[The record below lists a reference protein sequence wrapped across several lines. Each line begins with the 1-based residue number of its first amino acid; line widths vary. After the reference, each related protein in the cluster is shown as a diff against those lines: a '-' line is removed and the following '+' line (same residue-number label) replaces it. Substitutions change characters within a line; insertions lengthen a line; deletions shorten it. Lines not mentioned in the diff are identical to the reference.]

1 MPRYIAI
8 LFALPLLLSCNES
21 AEAKLLAQK
30 KAEAEFEAKLKT
42 EYEKMFGEPIS
53 DFEFLTKKVDYYK
66 IEDYIIPPK
75 HIPIMSMTRTSTGA
89 FARFEDYHTSK
100 EQEIELD
107 ILEWLDFVNML
118 RKFDIRNMKSSGRIG
133 DGPWRVGFLF
143 GLEIQSFDTLKFHFE
158 RDSIWL
164 EFEKKIDSAKAK
176 IERDRIAKL
185 DNNLKTEYAKRFG
198 KPINDF
204 ELSIMNMYFS
214 YCNESG
220 YCDFYILATKTATG
234 ILVEYRPSDLT
245 ADLPAIVLKLDIL
258 EWLDFVNALHKCN
271 INEWKRHYYGK
282 PSEKENISDFKKSW
296 NLEIH
301 RSDYNFNF
309 YNGQDS
315 YPHNCDEFMKVMTD
329 FEAKIKSKAGAK

>member
-1 MPRYIAI
+1 MPRYISI

-30 KAEAEFEAKLKT
+30 KAEAEFEAELKT

-89 FARFEDYHTSK
+89 LARFEDYHTSK
-100 EQEIELD
+100 EQEIE
-107 ILEWLDFVNML
+107 
-118 RKFDIRNMKSSGRIG
+118 
-133 DGPWRVGFLF
+133 
-143 GLEIQSFDTLKFHFE
+143 
-158 RDSIWL
+158 
-164 EFEKKIDSAKAK
+164 
-176 IERDRIAKL
+176 
-185 DNNLKTEYAKRFG
+185 
-198 KPINDF
+198 
-204 ELSIMNMYFS
+204 
-214 YCNESG
+214 
-220 YCDFYILATKTATG
+220 
-234 ILVEYRPSDLT
+234 
-245 ADLPAIVLKLDIL
+245 LDIL

-315 YPHNCDEFMKVMTD
+315 YPHNWDEFMKVMTD